1 MINIQERKALPPRIL
16 FYAPPKFGKTT
27 FGSMAPNPIFIQTED
42 GLDNLDVDAFP
53 LSKTFGEVLDNLT
66 QLCTEEH
73 DYKTLVVDSVDWLE
87 PLIWKQ
93 LCAEHKADSI
103 EMVAGGY
110 GKGYSMAIDLWK
122 QYIDALNYLRSERD
136 MMIVQIAH
144 AEVKRY
150 DSPTSESYDRYK
162 IKVHKNAAE
171 KLMEH
176 SDVIIFGNFEIITK
190 KTDVGFNKTKVR
202 AIGDADRLLFTEE
215 RPAFVAGNRFS
226 LPPEIP
232 FSKDGSYWAV
242 IAEHIPYFNKL
253 KGE

>member
-1 MINIQERKALPPRIL
+1 MVTIQKKQLFPPRIL
-16 FYAPPKFGKTT
+16 IYAPPKFGKTT
-27 FGSMAPNPIFIQTED
+27 FGSMAPSPIFLQTED
-42 GLDNLDVDAFP
+42 GLDNVNADAFP
-53 LSKTFGEVLDNLT
+53 LAKTFSEVLDNLG

-73 DYKTLVVDSVDWLE
+73 QYKTLVVDSVDWLE
-87 PLIWKQ
+87 PLIWAQ
-93 LCAEHKADSI
+93 LCAEHNVKNIDS
-103 EMVAGGY
+103 VAGGY
-110 GKGYSMAIDLWK
+110 GKGYNMALDLWQ
-122 QYIDALNYLRSERD
+122 QYIDALNYLRLNRD

-150 DSPTSESYDRYK
+150 DCPTSESYDRYK

-176 SDVIIFGNFEIITK
+176 SDVILFGNYEVITK
-190 KTDVGFNKTKVR
+190 KTDVGFNKTKTR
-202 AIGDADRLLFTEE
+202 AIGDGDRVLFTEE

-232 FSKDGSYWAV
+232 FDKDGLYWAV
-242 IAEHIPYFNKL
+242 IAEHIPYFNKT